1 MSKIT
6 DKAKEKMKD
15 AKDKVVG
22 AKDDT
27 QKETRYDSTKE
38 YEASEPVS
46 SAKTKEHEPTA
57 VRKEMKEKTTE
68 GDRRATNPEEAKETA
83 SKDLVK
89 EVLKP
94 ITKVES
100 KEDKELQEQEVEST
114 GGGMG
119 AGGG

>member
-1 MSKIT
+1 MAT
-6 DKAKEKMKD
+6 E
-15 AKDKVVG
+15 
-22 AKDDT
+22 DDT
-27 QKETRYDSTKE
+27 RT
-38 YEASEPVS
+38 
-46 SAKTKEHEPTA
+46 
-57 VRKEMKEKTTE
+57 
-68 GDRRATNPEEAKETA
+68 TNPEEAKETV
-83 SKDLVK
+83 SKKDIVK